1 MKNVAVLSR
10 IFCSTLTLYWKLTK
24 CPFLFFSD
32 CEKTDVV
39 DIAKDEELGEK
50 LLSETLRALKLDG
63 ANLDIS
69 HEKINDSKKKV

>member
-1 MKNVAVLSR
+1 MYHDILA
-10 IFCSTLTLYWKLTK
+10 WKLTK
-24 CPFLFFSD
+24 CLFLFFSD

-39 DIAKDEELGEK
+39 DIVKDEELGEK
-50 LLSETLRALKLDG
+50 LLSETLRVLKLDG